1 MGDALKK
8 LTDGDVESS
17 MVLITTTDGE
27 RMYLHPF
34 EDDLHALEFLE
45 LMVASYRVDM
55 MERVIKRSMN

>member
-1 MGDALKK
+1 MDEAIRKF
-8 LTDGDVESS
+8 TADEVESS
-17 MVLITTTDGE
+17 MVLMTTTDGE
-27 RMYLHPF
+27 RLYLHPF